1 MLVSRSGEI
10 VGKKELIDFCWPDT
24 FVHEDNLKVNIASL
38 RRTLSSD
45 TDEPY
50 IATVAGRGYRFVAPV
65 EVDYDQTL
73 AAQPT
78 APPSRALPNRPL
90 TLGRDPEISRIAS
103 ALADVR
109 CVSIVGPGG
118 VGKTTVAI
126 AVAHH
131 ELPNYADGVYFVDLS
146 RVGDSQYVIA
156 AIAAGV
162 SATQRS
168 EDTISDIVEVLHGKN
183 ALIVLDNCEHLLS
196 TVAVIADRLLNT
208 IPTIKILATS
218 REPLRTHP
226 ERVYRL
232 PTLDVP
238 AAGIVKTAEQALAFA
253 AVQLFVARAQ
263 ERGAYVLSD
272 GDAPLVSAICHR
284 LDGIALA
291 IELAASKAA
300 AFGVPTL
307 LTMLEQRFLL
317 LSNDVR
323 TAPLRQW
330 TLLATLDWSYRLL
343 SEDEASLLRFLSVFA
358 GPFRIK
364 DVVAMSKATGFDTSQ
379 TMDALERLTQKS
391 MLSAE
396 YQDGT
401 LSYRLLES
409 TRAYA
414 LERQINVGERDAAL
428 GQHARHILDL
438 YEGAAEERAWRAK
451 REWMSDYASRIDDLR
466 NALAWAF
473 GPTGDRVLGIRLTVA
488 AIPLWM
494 EMSSL
499 CEMQSR
505 IERALV
511 AVHDLSDCPTDLVMK
526 LVAARA
532 SAMSFAQHLVPAI
545 EGVWLECYLLGVK
558 TNNAEY
564 QLHGLWGLAAYLI
577 YVGRPLEAIDKLHQF
592 MAIAEAESDWPALAE
607 GNRMMGMAEIYIGRI
622 SSARQRLE
630 KLAATQHRSKE
641 PVRLTRFQAERDAH
655 VKCSLAIAFWI
666 SGEPDRAMQV
676 AHAAVERAE
685 ATGHVVSQSNVLAV
699 CAIPISLWTD
709 DLKSAAKFL
718 AMLEDN
724 GRHQDI
730 GIWREVCRF
739 FRSALRAKRREAGA
753 AAEMKAR
760 LEDLI
765 AARNLL
771 RAPMHYSMVAEAL
784 LEAGAVGEAKEVI
797 EEAGRLAQEQ
807 TANWC
812 VPEILRIGG
821 LIAFATGGPNEAER
835 LLRLAI
841 DKAQEIGALTLELRA
856 AAILSEFLEAD
867 RRCTEASDLLA
878 ASCAKFGETTDYAQL
893 EAARDRL
900 QRLLQ
905 SERVA
910 YI

>member
-1 MLVSRSGEI
+1 VALAGQPAGQKVQRLSRSGEI

-162 SATQRS
+162 SARQRS

-208 IPTIKILATS
+208 IPTIRILATS
-218 REPLRTHP
+218 REPLRTNL

-317 LSNDVR
+317 LSNDAR

-358 GPFRIK
+358 GPFRIQ
-364 DVVAMSKATGFDTSQ
+364 DVVAMSKAAGFDTSQ

-401 LSYRLLES
+401 LSYR
-409 TRAYA
+409 A
-414 LERQINVGERDAAL
+414 
-428 GQHARHILDL
+428 
-438 YEGAAEERAWRAK
+438 
-451 REWMSDYASRIDDLR
+451 
-466 NALAWAF
+466 
-473 GPTGDRVLGIRLTVA
+473 P
-488 AIPLWM
+488 
-494 EMSSL
+494 
-499 CEMQSR
+499 
-505 IERALV
+505 
-511 AVHDLSDCPTDLVMK
+511 
-526 LVAARA
+526 
-532 SAMSFAQHLVPAI
+532 
-545 EGVWLECYLLGVK
+545 
-558 TNNAEY
+558 
-564 QLHGLWGLAAYLI
+564 
-577 YVGRPLEAIDKLHQF
+577 
-592 MAIAEAESDWPALAE
+592 
-607 GNRMMGMAEIYIGRI
+607 
-622 SSARQRLE
+622 
-630 KLAATQHRSKE
+630 
-641 PVRLTRFQAERDAH
+641 
-655 VKCSLAIAFWI
+655 
-666 SGEPDRAMQV
+666 
-676 AHAAVERAE
+676 
-685 ATGHVVSQSNVLAV
+685 ATG
-699 CAIPISLWTD
+699 
-709 DLKSAAKFL
+709 
-718 AMLEDN
+718 
-724 GRHQDI
+724 
-730 GIWREVCRF
+730 
-739 FRSALRAKRREAGA
+739 
-753 AAEMKAR
+753 
-760 LEDLI
+760 
-765 AARNLL
+765 
-771 RAPMHYSMVAEAL
+771 
-784 LEAGAVGEAKEVI
+784 
-797 EEAGRLAQEQ
+797 
-807 TANWC
+807 
-812 VPEILRIGG
+812 
-821 LIAFATGGPNEAER
+821 
-835 LLRLAI
+835 
-841 DKAQEIGALTLELRA
+841 
-856 AAILSEFLEAD
+856 
-867 RRCTEASDLLA
+867 
-878 ASCAKFGETTDYAQL
+878 
-893 EAARDRL
+893 
-900 QRLLQ
+900 
-905 SERVA
+905 
-910 YI
+910 